1 MEREEIISAIKKNVE
16 RCDGVCFTEDLWI
29 NSGEDFLGEDLKV
42 DYVGADRV
50 VLEDDWHTFYY
61 TFDDLSDEEL
71 ERVLNAVLPK

>member
-1 MEREEIISAIKKNVE
+1 MEREEIISAIKKNVA

-42 DYVGADRV
+42 DYVEADRII
-50 VLEDDWHTFYY
+50 LGDDCYTFYY